1 MRTTPL
7 LLVPGLARRS
17 LEEFKRFAKIA
28 IKQEGLTVP
37 AAPYPLLDFRDPSTI
52 EVCKTMSDADIG
64 GYSQVNLIHIP
75 GSDTTPSHA
84 RFHGSIST
92 ELPTNR
98 PHIQRTGY
106 AAWRNRD
113 RRGTIFGKSLW
124 DVDPYAYLGLR
135 VKSDGRKY
143 FVNVQ
148 TETIVPT
155 DLHQHRLYSRRPGE
169 WETIMIKWSDFVR
182 TNHGVVVEPQM
193 EMLRQKVRTIGIG
206 LIDRIP
212 GPFDLAIGR
221 IWATNNPNNG
231 HTGTGEGDSGRN
243 VEGKAEARTT

>member
-1 MRTTPL
+1 
-7 LLVPGLARRS
+7 
-17 LEEFKRFAKIA
+17 
-28 IKQEGLTVP
+28 
-37 AAPYPLLDFRDPSTI
+37 
-52 EVCKTMSDADIG
+52 MSDADIG
-64 GYSQVNLIHIP
+64 GFSQVSLVHIP
-75 GSDTTPSHA
+75 RSDTTPAHA
-84 RFHGSIST
+84 RFRGSIST

-98 PHIQRTGY
+98 PYIHRTGY

-113 RRGTIFGKSLW
+113 KRGTIFGRSLW

-135 VKSDGRKY
+135 IKSDGRKY

-155 DLHQHRLYSRRPGE
+155 DLHQHRLYTRRPGE
-169 WETIMIKWSDFVR
+169 WETIFIKWSDFVR

-212 GPFDLAIGR
+212 GPFDVSIER
-221 IWATNNPNNG
+221 IWATNSPEIG
-231 HTGTGEGDSGRN
+231 QAGIGERDA
-243 VEGKAEARTT
+243 EGKVDGKVT